1 MRTLQGVPGGAVAA
15 PLPDAER
22 AELERL
28 RAENAEHRARNMARE
43 AAEVAVAPIRD
54 ELARER
60 RRREELER
68 EAESDD
74 GPGLDFDSPLGRQIA
89 GMVISAIMKN
99 PEPVMGVL
107 STVMQKM
114 AQANAAPPPP
124 SPNPAPP
131 PLGTPQSSGHVHVTP
146 APNVSRE
153 TPARAPAP
161 AVGVVQPFPQKKPA
175 DAPAAPVAGA
185 TSLRSEVSR
194 PIQHDGAVHV
204 ATVVPSAE
212 QSSAAE

>member
-43 AAEVAVAPIRD
+43 AAEAAVAPIRE

-74 GPGLDFDSPLGRQIA
+74 GPGLDFDSPIGKQLA
-89 GMVISAIMKN
+89 GMIVSAIMKN
-99 PEPVMGVL
+99 PEPVMDIVAN
-107 STVMQKM
+107 VMQKV
-114 AQANAAPPPP
+114 AQANAPPP
-124 SPNPAPP
+124 SPNPAPAQVQAP
-131 PLGTPQSSGHVHVTP
+131 PP
-146 APNVSRE
+146 ANVSRE
-153 TPARAPAP
+153 TPRAPAP
-161 AVGVVQPFPQKKPA
+161 PVGAVQPFPQKKPA
-175 DAPAAPVAGA
+175 DAPAGPETTTGVKP
-185 TSLRSEVSR
+185 T
-194 PIQHDGAVHV
+194 PIEQDGAVHV
-204 ATVVPSAE
+204 AQVVTPSE
-212 QSSAAE
+212 PSSAAAE